1 MAGFGLQTSA
11 LAAGGNV
18 AGSPALTANTESY
31 NGTSW
36 TELNNLATAR
46 RQLAGNGTGTA
57 GLAYGGTTGSQTNAT
72 EEWTVPESI
81 SNVSVDVD

>member
-11 LAAGGNV
+11 LAAGGGPSV
-18 AGSPALTANTESY
+18 TANTESY

-46 RQLAGNGTGTA
+46 AKVAGNGTQTA
-57 GLAYGGTTGSQTNAT
+57 GLLYGGNSPGTANFDNT
-72 EEWTVPESI
+72 EEWTVPETI